1 MATKGKS
8 NLYGRGKRGEPN
20 EHISYKYSK
29 MFIQKGYDTHYNNH
43 GHSEMGLTSDQYK
56 SRGISFANNVDRQNH
71 VSFVN
76 DKGLTIKYSLKTNE
90 LAMITKEGN
99 VATYLVTSLKQYERW
114 MKVYGK

>member
-29 MFIQKGYDTHYNNH
+29 IFIQGDFDRHYYEH
-43 GHSEMGLTSDQYK
+43 GRGEMGQSMDQYR
-56 SRGISFANNVDRQNH
+56 SRAIAFANNVDRVNH
-71 VSFVN
+71 LSFVN
-76 DKGLTIKYSLKTNE
+76 DRGLTIKYSLKTNE

-99 VATYLVTSLKQYERW
+99 VATYLLTSLKQYERW
-114 MKVYGK
+114 RKVYGK